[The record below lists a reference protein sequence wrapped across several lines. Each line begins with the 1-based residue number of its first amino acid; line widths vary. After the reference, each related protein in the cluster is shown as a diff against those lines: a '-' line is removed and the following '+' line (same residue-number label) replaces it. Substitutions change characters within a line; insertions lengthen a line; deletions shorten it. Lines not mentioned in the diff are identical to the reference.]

1 MISELFIKQKFS
13 LRFVSLIT
21 EQTLD
26 SIFYTAAECMVG
38 MFGFFK
44 LRRIFSLKAVSV
56 LNRMRLHNFCG
67 SHGSYLSWAKAAEN
81 FALLAI
87 LHCFKGFGTFFASG
101 HNLLC
106 KIEQS

>member
-1 MISELFIKQKFS
+1 MWLMVAM
-13 LRFVSLIT
+13 FV
-21 EQTLD
+21 
-26 SIFYTAAECMVG
+26 
-38 MFGFFK
+38 FFK
-44 LRRIFSLKAVSV
+44 LRWIFSLKAVSV
-56 LNRMRLHNFCG
+56 LNGIRLHNFCG